1 MKLVQSLIVA
11 AALAIPA
18 VSAFAQSNDT
28 AAPVNAQVVQTN
40 AAAADVGGVA
50 DGTSASGTHQH
61 LHSFRNEVSR
71 IGHKI
76 QGSIRPDANDGMK
89 PIYFGS

>member
-18 VSAFAQSNDT
+18 VSSFAQS
-28 AAPVNAQVVQTN
+28 NAQVVQTN
-40 AAAADVGGVA
+40 TAAADVGGVA
-50 DGTSASGTHQH
+50 DGTSASGAHPH
-61 LHSFRNEVSR
+61 LRAFRNEVAH